1 MALPRKSTIITLAAM
16 LTAGLMTNAVFAMHP
31 GGLNKSLK
39 ISKGVS
45 GLTRTHHHETETEH
59 EDSHTVRGPR

>member
-31 GGLNKSLK
+31 GGLSKSLK
-39 ISKGVS
+39 VSKGVS
-45 GLTRTHHHETETEH
+45 GLSRSHHHESETAH
-59 EDSHTVRGPR
+59 EESHTVHRGR

>member
-31 GGLNKSLK
+31 GGL
-39 ISKGVS
+39 SK
-45 GLTRTHHHETETEH
+45 
-59 EDSHTVRGPR
+59 